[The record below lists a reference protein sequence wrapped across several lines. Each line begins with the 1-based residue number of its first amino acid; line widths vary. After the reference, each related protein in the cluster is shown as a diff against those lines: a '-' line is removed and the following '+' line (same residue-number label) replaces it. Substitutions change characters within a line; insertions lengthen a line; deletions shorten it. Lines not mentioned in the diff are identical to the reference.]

1 MSAALR
7 RRLARLRE
15 SDDGVTLV
23 ELLVVV
29 GLLAIVLA
37 VAQESLILTNR
48 LVGDTAV
55 RNDESQQAK
64 TAAEGISQTLR
75 TAILPKLL
83 NGTCTGCDVAAFISG
98 NAKSVSFYA
107 NINNDLVIPTS
118 GTTTFGPRRVTYT
131 LGADGTLTETLQT
144 PNVHSVSDFNFA
156 YCTPGPSCPVRTR
169 ILARDVVTTQ
179 ALFTYYDKAGV
190 QLPEPLEG
198 STTNLQ
204 SVDSIDILLTVKPRE
219 RVEGTTVTTRV
230 MLPNADAAPTPSA
243 S

>member
-64 TAAEGISQTLR
+64 TAVEGISQTMR

-107 NINNDLVIPTS
+107 NINNDLVIPTA

-169 ILARDVVTTQ
+169 ILAASRDHPGAVH
-179 ALFTYYDKAGV
+179 YYNKSGG
-190 QLPEPLEG
+190 QLSVPLEG
-198 STTNLQ
+198 STANLQ
-204 SVDSIDILLTVKPRE
+204 SVDSIDILLTVKPR
-219 RVEGTTVTTRV
+219 GGSK
-230 MLPNADAAPTPSA
+230 APRSPPA
-243 S
+243 